1 MTQDVWQ
8 LSSDAVDEMAA
19 LFPVDATY
27 VGIEGHDHRWTDYS
41 PDGIEA
47 GLDYVRSLRR
57 RVEALPDDQNPW
69 AQRAVKVAR
78 MFTDLEEARASHE
91 DVYREVRT
99 LACPLYEV
107 REVFDVMDTESAE
120 GREAVLARLNAL
132 GGALSDIRST
142 LELGMSRNLYA
153 ARRQVLGVIEQCHT
167 NAGPDSALRAL
178 VKTMADG
185 GADGPELI
193 AAEEATEAAADA
205 FGEIGDWLRETYLP
219 GAPEGDGVGRE
230 RYAAASRYFLG
241 MDVDLEETY
250 AWGWSE
256 IERLRAD
263 MRALSHEILPGASR
277 REVVEL
283 LNTDPARRAPREDF
297 RRIMQERQEVALAE
311 LDGSH
316 FDVPELAKQVET
328 KLAPPGSFI
337 GAYYIGPSEDFR
349 RRGSIWFSVGDNETI
364 PIWDNVST
372 AYHEG
377 FPGHHLQTGVQ
388 MSLEEH
394 TSRLQRV
401 WVWYSGSGE
410 GWALYS
416 ERLMRELG
424 YFEKPEYVFGMLA
437 SEILRACRVA
447 IDIGMHLDLTIPEG
461 QPFHPGE
468 KWSFETAVEM
478 MTDYA
483 GQLPDYARSE
493 VTRYLGW
500 PGQAPAYK
508 IGERVILDLREER
521 KAKLGSDFD
530 LKQFHA
536 DLLEA
541 GPVGLDLLQEFVR
554 GA

>member
-1 MTQDVWQ
+1 MAQDIWQ
-8 LSSDAVDEMAA
+8 LSSAAVDEMAA
-19 LFPVDATY
+19 LFPVEATY

-47 GLDYVRSLRR
+47 GVDYIRSLRR
-57 RVEALPDDQNPW
+57 RIEAVPDDPSPW
-69 AQRAVKVAR
+69 ARRAVQVAR

-91 DVYREVRT
+91 DVYRELRT

-107 REVFDVMDTESAE
+107 REVFDVMDTGSID
-120 GREAVLARLNAL
+120 GREAVIARLNGL
-132 GGALSDIRST
+132 EGALAGIRST
-142 LELGMSRNLYA
+142 LEVGMSRGLYA

-178 VKTMADG
+178 VKTMADD
-185 GADGPELI
+185 GADGPELV
-193 AAEEATEAAADA
+193 AAEKATDAAAGA
-205 FGEIGDWLRETYLP
+205 FGEVGDWLRESYLP
-219 GAPEGDGVGRE
+219 GAREADGVGRE
-230 RYAAASRYFLG
+230 RYVAASQYFLG

-263 MRALSHEILPGASR
+263 MRALGDEILPGASR

-283 LNTDPARRAPREDF
+283 LPTDPARRAPRDDF
-297 RRIMQERQEVALAE
+297 RRLMQERQEVALAE
-311 LDGSH
+311 LDGYQ
-316 FDVPELAKQVET
+316 FDVPEPAKRVET

-337 GAYYIGPSEDFR
+337 GAYYISPSEDFSR
-349 RRGSIWFSVGDNETI
+349 PGSIWFSVGDNDTI

-377 FPGHHLQTGVQ
+377 FPGHHLQTSVQ

-424 YFEKPEYVFGMLA
+424 YFEKPEYVLGMLA

-447 IDIGMHLDLTIPEG
+447 IDIGMHLDLRIPEG

-468 KWSFETAVEM
+468 NWSFDTAVEM

-508 IGERVILDLREER
+508 IGERVILDLRDER
-521 KAKLGSDFD
+521 KAELGSSFD
-530 LKQFHA
+530 LKKFHA
-536 DLLEA
+536 EVLEA
-541 GPVGLDLLQEFVR
+541 GPVGLDLLKEFVR
-554 GA
+554 NA